1 MAKTNNIKKI
11 YEINDIFSVMGYS
24 LFFMGGVSQFSNLTV
39 EVIPVD
45 SIIDVF
51 KGLLNTDASGNLLSL
66 GLGVGAVLVEKY
78 IRFGKVI

>member
-11 YEINDIFSVMGYS
+11 YEVNDAFSVVGYS
-24 LFFMGGVSQFSNLTV
+24 LVFMGILSEFSSLVV

-45 SIIDVF
+45 SILDVVT
-51 KGLLNTDASGNLLSL
+51 GLLNTDAIGNMVAL

-78 IRFGKVI
+78 VKFGKLM